1 MSWWGL
7 DNWLV
12 ILIVRLLYQ
21 FNIEWWSFIDCLLL
35 YFLFDILW
43 TWHEC
48 LLTWNSSTSREDW
61 SNYLAIKTCSLI
73 KCLLILICS
82 TWGPIIFILHS
93 LLTLN
98 SLFSSVN
105 IVTLFYTLNIADVNS
120 IHSLDFIELVNLL
133 YLTIDEARRI
143 IKSRLPYQASIS
155 ESLIISKMNLDDT
168 GRWVQGSHDSCI
180 RDSWFENTS
189 LLVESNELMNPSDL
203 FIWLWRYLLES
214 WVLFLQLWGSFHA
227 LGLWRHEWLIEGL
240 FLMLGHFHRWS
251 SLVVY
256 WLILGLSWVVLR
268 CRNKALLATIEVWV
282 LSSVVLRLLSLSV
295 DAWLIHSWWSLVPQ
309 FVSKW
314 TCILLVVL
322 IKDLR
327 KAHNLS
333 LILLSIWSLV
343 LSGLWFSFGGLWP
356 WTLFAL
362 KTLRFQFSFLNIFI

>member
-1 MSWWGL
+1 
-7 DNWLV
+7 
-12 ILIVRLLYQ
+12 
-21 FNIEWWSFIDCLLL
+21 
-35 YFLFDILW
+35 
-43 TWHEC
+43 
-48 LLTWNSSTSREDW
+48 
-61 SNYLAIKTCSLI
+61 
-73 KCLLILICS
+73 
-82 TWGPIIFILHS
+82 
-93 LLTLN
+93 
-98 SLFSSVN
+98 
-105 IVTLFYTLNIADVNS
+105 
-120 IHSLDFIELVNLL
+120 
-133 YLTIDEARRI
+133 
-143 IKSRLPYQASIS
+143 
-155 ESLIISKMNLDDT
+155 MNLDDT
-168 GRWVQGSHDSCI
+168 GRWVQGSHYSCI
-180 RDSWFENTS
+180 RDSWFEHTS

-214 WVLFLQLWGSFHA
+214 WVLFLQLWGSFHTPS
-227 LGLWRHEWLIEGL
+227 LWRHEWLIEGL
-240 FLMLGHFHRWS
+240 FLMLGHLHRWS

-362 KTLRFQFSFLNIFI
+362 KTLWFQFSFLDIFI